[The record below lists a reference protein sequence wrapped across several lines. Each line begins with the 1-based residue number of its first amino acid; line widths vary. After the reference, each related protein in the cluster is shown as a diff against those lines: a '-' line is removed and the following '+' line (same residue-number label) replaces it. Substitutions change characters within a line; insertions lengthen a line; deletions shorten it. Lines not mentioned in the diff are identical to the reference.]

1 MARRHSK
8 HANADVVTS
17 RKPAKR
23 KNYEKLI
30 EKHND
35 YAWQKRLAWLRRP
48 RLHTAVFAEAY
59 RDEQIAA
66 EWAKRGVVPVEPE
79 LFEQKRANQAKRIE
93 QVTKNLGWS
102 NERLAL
108 FKQFVVAY
116 SREPTIQNY
125 VRVRRSFPE
134 VEIEVSQ
141 FAGIDAL
148 FAFEDKYRAFG
159 IDPALIAAA
168 LDADEP
174 SIDALCLHLLELLIA
189 RGRLPKDGPKHIEKR
204 RNAISDSIVNYLISQ
219 MLEAFDWHQE
229 TFRIPAS
236 LVVLIRH
243 QLCGVTPDLHEEY
256 LSRER
261 RHKAAHSLGQRLKP
275 NERLSINRVA
285 AMLAIPR
292 STAARWLTDKDFQH
306 WVEAGRKW
314 AAEGGVEAAI
324 EAFKKRLDAGD

>member
-1 MARRHSK
+1 MARRRSK
-8 HANADVVTS
+8 HAKAHFD
-17 RKPAKR
+17 
-23 KNYEKLI
+23 KLI

-48 RLHTAVFAEAY
+48 RLHTAIFAEAY

-66 EWAKRGVVPVEPE
+66 ECAKRGVVIDEPE

-93 QVTKNLGWS
+93 RVTKSLGWS

-116 SREPTIQNY
+116 REEPTIQNY

-159 IDPALIAAA
+159 IDPDLIAAA
-168 LDADEP
+168 LDANEP
-174 SIDALCLHLLELLIA
+174 SIDALCLHLLELLIV
-189 RGRLPKDGPKHIEKR
+189 REKLPKDGPKHIEKR

-236 LVVLIRH
+236 LVVLLRH
-243 QLCGVTPDLHEEY
+243 KLCGVTPDLHEEY

-261 RHKAAHSLGQRLKP
+261 RHNAALVLGQKLKP
-275 NERLSINRVA
+275 HERLSINRVA
-285 AMLAIPR
+285 AILGIPR
-292 STAARWLTDKDFQH
+292 STAARWLNDKDFRH
-306 WVEAGRKW
+306 RVETRRKW
-314 AAEGGVEAAI
+314 AAEGGLEAGI
-324 EAFKKRLDAGD
+324 KAFKKRLDAED